1 MNITDDLQAAADNKP
16 VRSYWKTMA
25 IRVEHHNQIKD
36 MDDYYKI
43 SMSNVLSII
52 LKKSYTEFLMEE
64 SQKIKERKE
73 NDK

>member
-1 MNITDDLQAAADNKP
+1 MTITDELQSAADNRP

-36 MDDYYKI
+36 MADYYKI
-43 SMSNVLSII
+43 SMSQVLNII
-52 LKKSYTEFLMEE
+52 LKKYTEFLMEE

>member
-1 MNITDDLQAAADNKP
+1 MTITNELQSVADNLPEKA
-16 VRSYWKTMA
+16 SWKTMA
-25 IRVEHHNQIKD
+25 VKHEHHRQLKD
-36 MDDYYKI
+36 MADYYKI
-43 SMSNVLSII
+43 SMSQVLNII

>member
-1 MNITDDLQAAADNKP
+1 MSITDELQAASDNTP

-25 IRVEHHNQIKD
+25 IRNEHHNQIKD
-36 MDDYYKI
+36 MADYYKI
-43 SMSNVLSII
+43 SMSQVLNII

-64 SQKIKERKE
+64 SKKIKEREE

>member
-1 MNITDDLQAAADNKP
+1 MSITDELQAASDNTP
-16 VRSYWKTMA
+16 VKSYWKTMA

-36 MDDYYKI
+36 MADYYKI
-43 SMSNVLSII
+43 SMSQVLNII

>member
-1 MNITDDLQAAADNKP
+1 MNITDDLQAAADNRP

-25 IRVEHHNQIKD
+25 IRVEQHNQIKD
-36 MDDYYKI
+36 MADYYKI
-43 SMSNVLSII
+43 SMSQVLNIV

-64 SQKIKERKE
+64 SKKIKEREE

>member
-1 MNITDDLQAAADNKP
+1 MSITDELQAASDNTP

-25 IRVEHHNQIKD
+25 IRNEHHNQIKD
-36 MDDYYKI
+36 MADYYKI
-43 SMSNVLSII
+43 SMSQVLNII

>member
-1 MNITDDLQAAADNKP
+1 MNITDDLQAASDNRP

-25 IRVEHHNQIKD
+25 IRVYHHNQIKD
-36 MDDYYKI
+36 MADYYKI
-43 SMSNVLSII
+43 SMSQVLNIV

-64 SQKIKERKE
+64 SKKIKEREE